1 MNQPSMSG
9 HLRSSITSIKWFEN
23 NGGRAIRRDVF
34 GRVFRIFSRIHWT
47 CSHIKESVQTR
58 VDLEKVNRYGK
69 PMGQR
74 FGQACFL
81 VMLMLLTPLSGCFG
95 QQDGEFGS
103 TDDVVITPAV
113 LTGGVF
119 QGLTI
124 AAEADLSVYVPYL
137 MLNSDTGFVQN
148 STVVDLKAGESALL
162 TVLAPPRTD
171 TAVIMLGEY
180 GRENWPVRTIEESWR
195 TWIQRDG
202 HERSD
207 NPGIQRVPATN
218 GTLDAVLPS
227 NSSGGPVLAVRLPIE
242 RPMAPAYAEAEG
254 GRHSTGVVN
263 GRTTFNF
270 LSSLSD
276 TTSDP
281 TDVVDGALGY
291 LDRWAGQGNAAY
303 EDAALHLIQTM
314 ENFGLE
320 VITQRFTY
328 DSLMTGAQNPEAYN
342 ICGYRYG
349 EVDPDKWMVFGAHFD
364 IAPPVNGAVL
374 DPHVFGRTYGTR
386 VGAYDNTAGTSMV
399 LTVAEAM
406 ANYKTR
412 NTMVFCLW
420 SGEEGGKRGSDF
432 WTDEW
437 VKNENPDV
445 EVTNYVNLDMAG
457 VNWPGGGG
465 APCGGN
471 HGPDGGCDPQPE
483 VDPDGYPKD
492 EEVWPM
498 RVYIGPSLDHDIMN
512 QPGMVGLAMW
522 IGSDA
527 IGVEEQMSAL
537 IGTDLPADTWKVD
550 DWMAKDRPEIIVYED
565 TTARSDHATFQDNL
579 GTVTMGFGGLVDGY
593 WCYHQTCDTLDEMI
607 DWMDTT
613 GKDYGEEQSGTSN
626 LVDALDTITWWA
638 TYSFFHLDENP
649 VRNAY
654 L

>member
-1 MNQPSMSG
+1 MMLAPLAG
-9 HLRSSITSIKWFEN
+9 CFGEGDD
-23 NGGRAIRRDVF
+23 GGQ
-34 GRVFRIFSRIHWT
+34 
-47 CSHIKESVQTR
+47 IKES
-58 VDLEKVNRYGK
+58 
-69 PMGQR
+69 
-74 FGQACFL
+74 
-81 VMLMLLTPLSGCFG
+81 
-95 QQDGEFGS
+95 
-103 TDDVVITPAV
+103 DVVITPET
-113 LTGGVF
+113 LIGGVF

-124 AAEADLSVYVPYL
+124 SADRDLSAFVPYL
-137 MLNSDTGFVQN
+137 IMNADNGFVQN
-148 STVVDLKAGESALL
+148 STVVDLRAGESVLL

-171 TAVIMLGEY
+171 TAVVLLGDY
-180 GRENWPVRTIEESWR
+180 QRENWPIRNLDESWK
-195 TWIQRDG
+195 TWWERGGYGDRNSQGISGVTGENGSLNTIQ
-202 HERSD
+202 SS
-207 NPGIQRVPATN
+207 NTN
-218 GTLDAVLPS
+218 GGEVT
-227 NSSGGPVLAVRLPIE
+227 PVILSVD
-242 RPMAPAYAEAEG
+242 RPAAPAYSEAEG

-263 GRTTFNF
+263 GRTTFNY

-276 TTSDP
+276 ETADP
-281 TDVVDGALGY
+281 TDLADGALGY

-320 VITQRFTY
+320 VITQRFVY
-328 DSLMTGAQNPEAYN
+328 DSEMNPGDVNPEAYN
-342 ICGYRYG
+342 ICGYRFG

-364 IAPPVNGAVL
+364 IAPPINGGL
-374 DPHVFGRTYGTR
+374 ISPHLPGVGRTYGTR

-406 ANYKTR
+406 ADFSTR

-420 SGEEGGKRGSDF
+420 SGEEGGKRGSDY

-437 VKNENPDV
+437 VKEDNPNV

-465 APCGGN
+465 APCGNN
-471 HGPDGGCDPQPE
+471 HGGGEPNCDPDPT
-483 VDPDGYPKD
+483 VDDDGYPKD

-498 RVYIGPSLDHDIMN
+498 RVYIGPSLDHDVMN

-527 IGVEEQMSAL
+527 IGVEEQMAPL
-537 IGTDLPADTWKVD
+537 LGEGHDAETWKVD
-550 DWMAKDRPEIIVYED
+550 DWYAKDRPEIIVYED

-593 WCYHQTCDTLDEMI
+593 WCYHQTCDTVDEMI

-613 GKDYGEEQSGTSN
+613 GKDYGDEQSGTSN

-654 L
+654 LDE

>member
-1 MNQPSMSG
+1 MWLVNSG
-9 HLRSSITSIKWFEN
+9 PRRVE
-23 NGGRAIRRDVF
+23 IRLLQNAVCCM
-34 GRVFRIFSRIHWT
+34 FSVIHWT
-47 CSHIKESVQTR
+47 CSFFKESVR
-58 VDLEKVNRYGK
+58 ERADLEKGNRHGCS
-69 PMGQR
+69 MGQR
-74 FGQACFL
+74 SGQAFFL
-81 VMLMLLTPLSGCFG
+81 VMLMLLMPLSGCFG
-95 QQDGEFGS
+95 EEERGGIGS
-103 TDDVVITPAV
+103 LNDVAVTPAT
-113 LTGGVF
+113 LIGGVF
-119 QGLTI
+119 QGVTI
-124 AAEADLSVYVPYL
+124 TAEADLSAYVPYL
-137 MLNSDTGFVQN
+137 MMNPDSGFVQN
-148 STVVDLKAGESALL
+148 STVVDLKAGESVLL

-171 TAVIMLGEY
+171 TALVLFGDY
-180 GRENWPVRTIEESWR
+180 GREHWPVRSVEESWR
-195 TWIQRDG
+195 TWYQRDG
-202 HERSD
+202 QDRTD
-207 NPGIQRVPATN
+207 NPGIQRMAGEN
-218 GTLDAVLPS
+218 GSLDTVMPS
-227 NSSGGPVLAVRLPIE
+227 NVSGGPVYAMRVPIE
-242 RPMAPAYAEAEG
+242 RPMAPAYAESEG

-270 LSSLSD
+270 LSSLTD
-276 TTSDP
+276 TSADP
-281 TDVVDGALGY
+281 TDAADCALGY
-291 LDRWAGQGNAAY
+291 LDRWAGQGNIAY
-303 EDAALHLIQTM
+303 EDAALHLRATL

-320 VITQRFTY
+320 VIVQRFTY
-328 DSLMTGAQNPEAYN
+328 DSVMTGSQNPEAYN

-374 DPHVFGRTYGTR
+374 DPHIFGRTYGTR

-406 ANYKTR
+406 ANYQTR

-437 VKNENPDV
+437 VKNENPQV

-471 HGPDGGCDPQPE
+471 HGPEGGCDPQPE

-498 RVYIGPSLDHDIMN
+498 RVYIGPSLDHDVMN
-512 QPGMVGLAMW
+512 QPGMVGLALW

-527 IGVEEQMSAL
+527 IGVEEQMSPLLGA
-537 IGTDLPADTWKVD
+537 GYDASTWKVD